1 MTHGVEVLSPHD
13 LMTPDEVHD
22 LLGELLTTHLPA
34 APATDGSRQTTV
46 VPYELQRVNHTHHA
60 IMDHMIAYPT
70 DSMKAIA
77 ERFGYTQSWLSTLV
91 HSDVFQREL
100 TKRRAAWRNV
110 HDARLAGQI
119 TDVAEKALSRLSEA
133 LDGGGEDAVSPK
145 AANEIAKTALSAL
158 GFMAGKD
165 SAAPNVVNN
174 TYNISAEDVAL
185 AQNLMMGNGR

>member
-1 MTHGVEVLSPHD
+1 MNPHEVEVLSPHD
-13 LMTPDEVHD
+13 LMTPDEVQD
-22 LLGELLTTHLPA
+22 LLGDLLAQHAPPPA
-34 APATDGSRQTTV
+34 VVDGSRQTV
-46 VPYELQRVNHTHHA
+46 SVPYELQKVNHTHHA

-77 ERFGYTQSWLSTLV
+77 ERFGYTQAWLSTLV

-119 TDVAEKALSRLSEA
+119 TDVAEKALKRLSDVFDE
-133 LDGGGEDAVSPK
+133 EDAVSPK

-158 GFMAGKD
+158 GFVGGKP
-165 SAAPNVVNN
+165 SEQASVVNN
-174 TYNISAEDVAL
+174 TYNISAEDLHL
-185 AQNLMMGNGR
+185 AQQIMMKGTA